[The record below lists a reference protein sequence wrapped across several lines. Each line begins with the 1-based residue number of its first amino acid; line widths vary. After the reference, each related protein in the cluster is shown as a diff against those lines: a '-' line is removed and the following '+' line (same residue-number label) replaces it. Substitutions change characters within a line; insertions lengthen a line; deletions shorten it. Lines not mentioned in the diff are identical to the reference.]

1 MNDVNNL
8 QIGKTP
14 MARIQI
20 NIYGKLRKRLPL
32 TREIGTR
39 GVIEMEVPVGETL
52 ENVLQRIGVSKDDL
66 YTIFLNN
73 QLLTTKNAMADHL
86 GYQQY
91 CENCHN
97 WELCVTMNDG
107 DVVAL
112 FGLDMAT
119 LVI

>member
-1 MNDVNNL
+1 MSDLGNL

-14 MARIQI
+14 TVKIRI
-20 NIYGKLRKRLPL
+20 NIYGKLRKRLKL
-32 TREIGTR
+32 TREEGSR
-39 GVIEMEVPVGETL
+39 GVIEMEVPAGELL
-52 ENVLQRIGVSKDDL
+52 ENVLEKIGVSKDDL

-73 QLLTTKNAMADHL
+73 QLLTTKNSMADHL

-91 CENCHN
+91 CEDCHN